1 MPRSWISLHCWAV
14 FLLSSAVVG
23 DALAEA
29 SRPSETL
36 LPNTTQ
42 GFFAISNVDILNK
55 HWDKT
60 QLGHLMADPVMKPFT
75 KDIRRQF
82 EDRWSSVHERL
93 GLTLD
98 DMRNVPGGEVAIGLI
113 APVSGKSALAI
124 VIDVA
129 GKLPQAKELLEK
141 ATKAQLE
148 RGAKRREV
156 KVEGCPDPVVQ
167 FDLPELEEEKEA
179 SRSSLQG
186 SDDADKAAAE
196 NGEEKRAA
204 DNRHAPEKPADR
216 QAFYCLTGNLLVV
229 TDNLE
234 IMKGILGRAL
244 GDRKDSLADHKPFQA
259 VMERCKRD
267 YGESTPQMRW
277 FIHPLGYAEAAR
289 ASTPDAK
296 RRKGKS
302 ILEVMRH
309 QGLGAVLGI
318 GGYVDFSSEGYELVH
333 RTAIYAPKP
342 YKNAMKMAVLPNNT
356 DFTPQPWVPHD
367 IATYATFYFDILN
380 AFDNFGSLFDE
391 FVGQGEEGVWLESIN
406 SLEKDPNGPQINLR
420 KELFEHMG
428 QRVSILT
435 DYQAPITTTSER
447 LLFAIEVKD
456 SKAVAKAIAKL
467 FKNDPTVARRE
478 VNGQVIWEIVGDQSP
493 TPEIPK
499 IEIPNF
505 GDAPPVAPARPF
517 KKKKKTEDEEEEE
530 QPRLLPHAA
539 VTVWEG
545 HLMIASHLDFLMK
558 VIAPEKKPE
567 LLGDEADYKMVGEEI
582 KKFDPKK
589 CVRFFSRTD
598 EEYRPTYELIRQNK
612 MPESESLFARL
623 LNGLFGEKK
632 KGVARRQK
640 IDGRELPEYKMVRRY
655 LGPAGLQTT
664 SEPDGW
670 FLKGFTLTK

>member
-1 MPRSWISLHCWAV
+1 
-14 FLLSSAVVG
+14 
-23 DALAEA
+23 
-29 SRPSETL
+29 
-36 LPNTTQ
+36 
-42 GFFAISNVDILNK
+42 
-55 HWDKT
+55 
-60 QLGHLMADPVMKPFT
+60 
-75 KDIRRQF
+75 
-82 EDRWSSVHERL
+82 
-93 GLTLD
+93 
-98 DMRNVPGGEVAIGLI
+98 
-113 APVSGKSALAI
+113 
-124 VIDVA
+124 
-129 GKLPQAKELLEK
+129 
-141 ATKAQLE
+141 
-148 RGAKRREV
+148 
-156 KVEGCPDPVVQ
+156 
-167 FDLPELEEEKEA
+167 
-179 SRSSLQG
+179 
-186 SDDADKAAAE
+186 
-196 NGEEKRAA
+196 
-204 DNRHAPEKPADR
+204 
-216 QAFYCLTGNLLVV
+216 
-229 TDNLE
+229 
-234 IMKGILGRAL
+234 
-244 GDRKDSLADHKPFQA
+244 
-259 VMERCKRD
+259 
-267 YGESTPQMRW
+267 
-277 FIHPLGYAEAAR
+277 
-289 ASTPDAK
+289 
-296 RRKGKS
+296 
-302 ILEVMRH
+302 
-309 QGLGAVLGI
+309 
-318 GGYVDFSSEGYELVH
+318 
-333 RTAIYAPKP
+333 
-342 YKNAMKMAVLPNNT
+342 MKMAVLPNNT